1 MREVSVVIPNYNGI
15 EYIDQCIHALKAQKD
30 EISFDIIVVDN
41 HSADGSRELVQE
53 KYPEVEL
60 ISLDENYGFCKAVNI
75 GIKAAKTPYVIL
87 LNNDTR
93 VWKGFVK
100 NLYESINKSQDIF
113 SVSSMMIQA
122 KKKEWIDDAGDYYCA
137 FGWAFA
143 RGKDKP
149 GEQYEKPC
157 EITAA
162 CAGAAIYRKQ
172 VFEKIGYFDE
182 VHFAYLEDID
192 VGYRARLYGYKNI
205 YEPKAKVYHEGSG
218 ASGSRYNEFKVKH
231 SSRNSI
237 YIIRK
242 NMPWFQQILN
252 LPFFMAGFL
261 IKTLFFIKKG
271 LGKTYVSGLL
281 AGMRL
286 PVGNK
291 KVRFQRKHLKN
302 YIKLQLELWWN
313 VVRKLTG

>member
-15 EYIDQCIHALKAQKD
+15 QYIDNCISELKAQLN
-30 EISFDIIVVDN
+30 EISFHMIVVDN
-41 HSADGSRELVQE
+41 HSTDGSIELVQE
-53 KYPEVEL
+53 KYPEVEV
-60 ISLDENYGFCKAVNI
+60 IPLDENYGFCKAVNV

-87 LNNDTR
+87 LNNDTK
-93 VWKGFVK
+93 VLPGFVK
-100 NLYESINKSQDIF
+100 NLYDTINRNKKIF

-137 FGWAFA
+137 LGWAFA

-149 GEQYEKPC
+149 IKDYETSC

-172 VFEKIGYFDE
+172 IFEIIGYFDE
-182 VHFAYLEDID
+182 AHFAYLEDID

-205 YEPKAKVYHEGSG
+205 YQPKAKVYHEGSA

-242 NMPWFQQILN
+242 NMPLVQQVIN
-252 LPFFMAGFL
+252 LPFFMVGFF

-271 LGKTYVSGLL
+271 LGGTYLKGLV
-281 AGMRL
+281 AGMKL
-286 PVGNK
+286 PIKEK
-291 KVRFQRKHLKN
+291 KVRFQRKYLKN
-302 YIKLQLELWWN
+302 YAKLQLELWWN
-313 VVRKLTG
+313 IVRKFAD

>member
-1 MREVSVVIPNYNGI
+1 MREVSVVIPNYNGM
-15 EYIDQCIHALKAQKD
+15 EYIDDCINALKAQKD
-30 EISFDIIVVDN
+30 EISFDMIVVDN
-41 HSADGSRELVQE
+41 HSTDGSRELVQ
-53 KYPEVEL
+53 KKHQEVEL
-60 ISLDENYGFCKAVNI
+60 ISLDENYGFCKAVNV

-87 LNNDTR
+87 LNNDTK
-93 VWKGFVK
+93 VLKGFVK
-100 NLYESINKSQDIF
+100 NLYDSINKNNNIF

-137 FGWAFA
+137 LGWAFA

-149 GEQYEKPC
+149 VEQYEKSC

-172 VFEKIGYFDE
+172 VFETIGYFDE
-182 VHFAYLEDID
+182 THFAYLEDID
-192 VGYRARLYGYKNI
+192 VGYRARLYGYKNL

-242 NMPWFQQILN
+242 NMPWVQQILN
-252 LPFFMAGFL
+252 LPFFMAGFFV
-261 IKTLFFIKKG
+261 KTLFFIKKG
-271 LGKTYVSGLL
+271 LGKTYIKGLY

-286 PVGNK
+286 PVKNK

-302 YIKLQLELWWN
+302 YGKLQLELWWN
-313 VVRKLTG
+313 VIRKLTG